1 MKPEPWVPPSPE
13 IRSLRALVRRADS
26 LIDMLTQE
34 KNRLGTAHES
44 VSPLIREHID
54 YLGKENEKVRDQIAN
69 LIDRNP
75 DLKRKK
81 DLENYQMQT
90 RYCMTRLKK

>member
-1 MKPEPWVPPSPE
+1 MQVSLPGFALAMKPESWIPPSPE

-44 VSPLIREHID
+44 VVPLIKEHIA
-54 YLGKENEKVRDQIAN
+54 YLKSGN
-69 LIDRNP
+69 
-75 DLKRKK
+75 RKGQ
-81 DLENYQMQT
+81 EI
-90 RYCMTRLKK
+90 RLPT